1 MTYLVT
7 EPGEAALLGG
17 RVQRALA
24 QVTEEVLLEATVGGG
39 QAAAGH
45 GHQLPVLL
53 VDHTVRVCRIERSQL
68 QAKAHQTCVVGGFCL
83 TFVCFILILLFAEVW
98 G

>member
-1 MTYLVT
+1 MTHLVT
-7 EPGEAALLGG
+7 EPGKAALLGC
-17 RVQRALA
+17 RVQRTLA

-53 VDHTVRVCRIERSQL
+53 VDHTVWVCQREVRITSQSPPNM
-68 QAKAHQTCVVGGFCL
+68 CCRGFL
-83 TFVCFILILLFAEVW
+83 CFILILLFVEV

>member
-1 MTYLVT
+1 MT
-7 EPGEAALLGG
+7 EPGEAAFLGG

-53 VDHTVRVCRIERSQL
+53 VDHTVRVCQREVRIISLSPPNMCCR
-68 QAKAHQTCVVGGFCL
+68 GFCL
-83 TFVCFILILLFAEVW
+83 TFV
-98 G
+98 